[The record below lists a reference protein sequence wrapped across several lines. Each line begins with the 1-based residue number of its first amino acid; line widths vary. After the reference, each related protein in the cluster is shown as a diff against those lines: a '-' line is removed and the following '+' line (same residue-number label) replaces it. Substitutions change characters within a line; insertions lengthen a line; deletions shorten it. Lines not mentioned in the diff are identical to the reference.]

1 MAAIRCIGPMRVIST
16 YLQFLVSLR
25 QYYKSQT
32 SLRWNR
38 QEDSQTADGLTHRH
52 MDMAS
57 STHLMLIWNIWCILC
72 WHEYASFYLLYI
84 YICTFV
90 IRKKLFETPC
100 SPMASKY
107 IYTSIFAYI
116 VFTFLLYITKHYV
129 LTKNSMPNSS
139 CEFLPCDLKGFFPT
153 EKETSISR
161 NTLHACPEG
170 GRPGKAEREGGRKRQ
185 VNNVFP

>member
-84 YICTFV
+84 YV
-90 IRKKLFETPC
+90 HL
-100 SPMASKY
+100 
-107 IYTSIFAYI
+107 
-116 VFTFLLYITKHYV
+116 
-129 LTKNSMPNSS
+129 
-139 CEFLPCDLKGFFPT
+139 
-153 EKETSISR
+153 
-161 NTLHACPEG
+161 
-170 GRPGKAEREGGRKRQ
+170 
-185 VNNVFP
+185 